1 VPGRGR
7 GRASTLAVRLVV
19 AVVGS
24 GGDMA
29 PGEMCRRL
37 SWCGVE
43 GWWRLAA
50 TAVPGQA
57 SGAVMAFGF
66 ATSDAD
72 AGGLGRRAAGPDPIR
87 I

>member
-1 VPGRGR
+1 
-7 GRASTLAVRLVV
+7 VRLVV

-29 PGEMCRRL
+29 PGEMCRHL

-50 TAVPGQA
+50 EAVPGQA
-57 SGAVMAFGF
+57 SGAVMAFVKG
-66 ATSDAD
+66 SYERLE
-72 AGGLGRRAAGPDPIR
+72 GGGE
-87 I
+87 